1 MILSIAPASANL
13 CWWWHT
19 PWRHMLGVDLYLCVS
34 RCPSMHLFMPRGH
47 VGYAYLKGASVVD
60 KAAKFK
66 RERSAST
73 ALNREVHHVQ

>member
-1 MILSIAPASANL
+1 
-13 CWWWHT
+13 
-19 PWRHMLGVDLYLCVS
+19 
-34 RCPSMHLFMPRGH
+34 MHLFMPRGH

-73 ALNREVHHVQ
+73 ALNWEVHHVQ